1 MYELQIPAAGL
12 GQPSNMQNP
21 LTYTVFT
28 DFDGT
33 IAVNDIGDAM
43 FDTFGDREICLK
55 SFQDYRNGSIDARDC
70 WRRGFATMQP
80 VTKTQFT
87 EFALRQPADVHFRPF
102 VEFCEQHSVPVTV
115 LSDGYDA
122 YIDPVLDRESLGR
135 LPRFSNRLTFH
146 DDGSVEPEFPYTD
159 AECSRC
165 ANCKRNHLLT
175 RSGDDQVI
183 VYIGDGISDRCPVQ
197 FADVVFAKDAL
208 VAFCETHNI
217 TFHRFNDFSDVLK
230 VFRPMVEGSRPRKRR
245 TAELARNSVFIGE

>member
-1 MYELQIPAAGL
+1 MYGEEIVLTMIQKA
-12 GQPSNMQNP
+12 

-43 FDTFGDREICLK
+43 FEKFGDLEICSK
-55 SFQDYRNGSIDARDC
+55 SFQEYRSGMIDARDC
-70 WRRGFATMQP
+70 WRRGFATMPP
-80 VTKTQFT
+80 VTKEQFTQF
-87 EFALRQPADVHFRPF
+87 ALQQPADASFKLF
-102 VEFCEQHSVPVTV
+102 VEFCEEKRIPVTV

-122 YIDPVLDRESLGR
+122 YIEPVMERELLGH
-135 LPRFSNRLTFH
+135 LPRFTNTLQFNA
-146 DDGSVEPEFPYTD
+146 DGSVEPVFPYTD
-159 AECSRC
+159 AECYRC

-197 FADVVFAKDAL
+197 YADVVFAKDSL
-208 VAFCETHNI
+208 VAFCESRNI

-230 VFRPMVEGSRPRKRR
+230 HFRPMVEQAKPRKRR
-245 TAELARNSVFIGE
+245 TAELARNSVFLGE